1 VISVAEG
8 AAKRGVSG
16 DETTVGNVV
25 VDGLIGAG
33 AGRAAE
39 SIAKRALGSAEGQ
52 LAKDQLRRAEN
63 AVADGRPRPAQI
75 AQAEAAKEALGNV
88 GRGPKQ
94 DVIISCAKEGA
105 DKFLQAAAPVKRDN
119 TSVTQRPIPLNP

>member
-1 VISVAEG
+1 
-8 AAKRGVSG
+8 VSG
-16 DETTVGNVV
+16 EGTTVENVV

-33 AGRAAE
+33 AGKAAE

-75 AQAEAAKEALGNV
+75 ARAEAAKKALDNV

-105 DKFLQAAAPVKRDN
+105 DKFLQAVAPVKRDN
-119 TSVTQRPIPLNP
+119 TSVTLRPIPLKP